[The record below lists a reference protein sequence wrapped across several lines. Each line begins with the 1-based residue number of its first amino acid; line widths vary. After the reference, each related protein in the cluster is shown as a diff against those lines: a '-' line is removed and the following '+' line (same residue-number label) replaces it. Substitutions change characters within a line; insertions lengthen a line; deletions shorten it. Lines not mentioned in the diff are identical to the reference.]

1 MTDAEDGHWSLGSS
15 RRGVTSQ
22 PPVEQP
28 MAWAKDRATG
38 QPRYIGELRAD
49 QTGAACDCV
58 CYGCGLPLQAVNAGN
73 PLYRRR
79 PSFRHT
85 AGSGRSECLLLA
97 SRVAVLDALR
107 REERILLPARRI
119 QGKVRGLSGA
129 LHAAWVSLEPEWVT
143 LADLRLM
150 DDTTAI
156 VRLDDGRTF
165 EISLTAAIHHEV
177 DASGDPSLTPRI
189 VMNVADPELAGMT
202 PEAIRER
209 IAHILVQ
216 SEWHSH
222 WQDPQL
228 HERAA
233 AAAEGAAAD
242 ALDWGAPDRETL
254 LHRLTKE
261 ILATHKRLQLPDLL
275 GTALVTLP
283 DGLPRAATSRRKGEM
298 VVLSSVELERMLGAV
313 RPDVVAHMTAT
324 GQWEEGLLL
333 VEVTV
338 TNPVDPARLARVR
351 GLNVAAL
358 EIDIR
363 QLGGMLSLSQF
374 TTLILDEVA
383 GKRWLHHPAIPTL
396 KAAAGDELKRLQAPQ
411 TLTPSSVTAMR
422 QQPFKPRSATP
433 ADKYPRK
440 WRSGQV
446 ITANASVW
454 ERMGVIQWRAILSFG
469 ESSRTQGMNVA
480 DALRACSEKYGPS
493 VSSLRGI
500 WEAAGLIE
508 HVD

>member
-1 MTDAEDGHWSLGSS
+1 MTEADDSHWSLTLH
-15 RRGVTSQ
+15 RARGPSN
-22 PPVEQP
+22 PPNEQP

-79 PSFRHT
+79 PSFRHP
-85 AGSGRSECLLLA
+85 AGSARSECIHQA
-97 SRVAVLDALR
+97 SRVAILETLR

-119 QGKVRGLSGA
+119 QGNVRGLSGV
-129 LHAAWVSLEPEWVT
+129 LHEAWVTLEPEWVR
-143 LADLRLM
+143 LADLRLV
-150 DDTTAI
+150 DDSTAT

-165 EISLTAAIHHEV
+165 EISLTGSIHHEI
-177 DASGDPSLTPRI
+177 DTGGDPSLTPKI

-202 PEAIRER
+202 PEALRER
-209 IAHILVQ
+209 ITHILVQ
-216 SEWHSH
+216 SEWNSH

-228 HERAA
+228 HTRAEAA
-233 AAAEGAAAD
+233 AQGAATE
-242 ALDWGAPDRETL
+242 ALDWGAPDRESL
-254 LHRLTKE
+254 LHRLTKD
-261 ILATHKRLQLPDLL
+261 ILATHMRLQLPDLL

-283 DGLPRAATSRRKGEM
+283 DGLPRAGTSRRKGEM
-298 VVLSSVELERMLGAV
+298 VVLSRVELERMLGAV
-313 RPDVVAHMTAT
+313 RPDVVAHMSAT

-338 TNPVDPARLARVR
+338 TNPVEPARLARIR

-363 QLGGMLSLSQF
+363 QLGGTLSLSQF
-374 TTLILDEVA
+374 TTLVLDEVA
-383 GKRWLHHPAIPTL
+383 GKRWLHHPAIAAL
-396 KAAAGDELKRLQAPQ
+396 KEAAYDELKCLQAPQ
-411 TLTPSSVTAMR
+411 AQRPSSAAMKR
-422 QQPFKPRSATP
+422 QQPFKPRSAPP

-446 ITANASVW
+446 STANAPVW
-454 ERMGVIQWRAILSFG
+454 ERMGVIHGVRFCRLVNPAVPK
-469 ESSRTQGMNVA
+469 E
-480 DALRACSEKYGPS
+480 
-493 VSSLRGI
+493 
-500 WEAAGLIE
+500 
-508 HVD
+508 